1 MRRMAKNELSQA
13 MLDEIREI
21 FDHFDKDGNGTIE
34 AAEFAALLAALGADM
49 SDAEIS
55 VGVEV
60 LDTDGNGHI
69 DFDEFVTWWAER

>member
-1 MRRMAKNELSQA
+1 MWRMANRQLSQA

-34 AAEFAALLAALGADM
+34 AAEFAALLQALGADM
-49 SDAEIS
+49 SALEVS
-55 VGVEV
+55 VGLDA

-69 DFDEFVTWWAER
+69 DFDEFVDWWAER